1 MRTPQNWEQ
10 LNLWFPDWRQAERTA
25 CSRLGPALAGAQQD
39 GTVSQWWFVRKGA
52 CWRIRLQL
60 PSDQVVHART
70 HIEEVLDS
78 WVHEG
83 TLLRWARAIY
93 EPEVHPFG
101 GPEGM
106 DQAHQLFQADSHYL
120 LGHLRHNGERH
131 RALLAVLRAC
141 ALLRG
146 AGQDWYEHGD
156 VFARVA
162 AHRPVERSPTRTDV
176 DRLSQLLRAA
186 LPHPFMDRRWSG
198 AFHTAGAHLEELAHS
213 GRLTRGL
220 RAVLAHH
227 LLFAWNR
234 AGVGA
239 TEQGLMASAAA
250 AAVFHRRPPQ
260 THATE
265 SNETTTLS
273 RVNTINDND
282 TTARLRHTLVE
293 NIRRRGTFR
302 TPAVESAF
310 LTVPRHLFLP
320 ETDLESAYQPQ
331 VVITKRD
338 ADGAALSSASHPNL
352 VASMLEQLDARP
364 GHRVL
369 EIGAATGI
377 NAALLTEIVGPSGSV
392 TTIEIDEDL
401 AHSARHH
408 LAEAGYDQVKVVRGD
423 GAHGAS
429 AEGPFDRIIVTAGAW
444 TIPTPW
450 WEQLAPNGRLVVPVR
465 LHGSGLT
472 RSLPFERTGARKMVA
487 TEALVCGFVPMR
499 GASDSPG
506 RSLSL
511 GAGVSF
517 AVDSADGAD
526 AAALGTALEHSPHR
540 VWTGITFTGEQ
551 DVAHLDLWLATR
563 TDHFGR
569 LSVTPQAREHGID
582 PTLRWAGAALH
593 NGTDTFAYLVLRERD
608 EDTEEIGVL
617 AHGPDSAAVAEH
629 LVDLAQQWSAEKPPQ
644 PTVMAQP
651 ATTPP
656 EDLPDGTRV
665 VKSDTVFTITW

>member
-1 MRTPQNWEQ
+1 MQTPQNREQ
-10 LNLWFPDWRQAERTA
+10 LNLWFPDWCEAERTA
-25 CSRLGPALAGAQQD
+25 YSRLGPALVGAQQ
-39 GTVSQWWFVRKGA
+39 GGMVSQWWFVRKGA
-52 CWRIRLQL
+52 CWRIRLQI
-60 PSDQVVHART
+60 PSDQVVQART
-70 HIEEVLDS
+70 RIEAVLDS
-78 WVHEG
+78 WVREG
-83 TLLRWARAIY
+83 ALLRWAWAVY

-106 DQAHQLFQADSHYL
+106 NLAHQLFQADSHHL
-120 LGHLRHNGERH
+120 LMHLHDHDGRH

-162 AHRPVERSPTRTDV
+162 AHRPVDRPPARTDV
-176 DRLSQLLRAA
+176 DQLSRLLRAA

-198 AFHTAGAHLEELAHS
+198 AFHTAGAHLEELAHG

-239 TEQGLMASAAA
+239 IEQGLMARAAA
-250 AAVFHRRPPQ
+250 SAVFHRRPPP

-265 SNETTTLS
+265 RNGATTLS
-273 RVNTINDND
+273 KVNTINDND
-282 TTARLRHTLVE
+282 ATARLRHTLVE

-302 TPAVESAF
+302 TPAIESAF

-320 ETDLESAYQPQ
+320 ETDPESAYQPQ
-331 VVITKRD
+331 VVVTKRD
-338 ADGAALSSASHPNL
+338 AEGAALSSASHPNL

-364 GHRVL
+364 GQRVL

-377 NAALLTEIVGPSGSV
+377 NAALLTEIVGPDGSV
-392 TTIEIDEDL
+392 TTVEIDEDL
-401 AHSARHH
+401 AHSARRH
-408 LAEAGYDQVKVVRGD
+408 LSEAGYDQVQVVCGD
-423 GAHGAS
+423 GAHGAP
-429 AEGPFDRIIVTAGAW
+429 AEEPFDRITVTAGAW
-444 TIPTPW
+444 TIPAAW
-450 WEQLAPNGRLVVPVR
+450 WDQLAPDGRLVVPVR

-472 RSLPFERTGARKMVA
+472 RSLPFDRTGARKMVA

-511 GAGVSF
+511 GEGVSL
-517 AVDSADGAD
+517 AVDSEDGAD

-563 TDHFGR
+563 TAHFGR
-569 LSVTPQAREHGID
+569 LSVTPSAREYGIE

-593 NGTDTFAYLVLRERD
+593 DGKGTFGYLVLREHG
-608 EDTEEIGVL
+608 EDTEEIGVI
-617 AHGPDSAAVAEH
+617 AHGPEHAAVAGH
-629 LVDLAQQWSAEKPPQ
+629 LVDLLQQWSAAMPTQ
-644 PTVMAQP
+644 PTVIAQP
-651 ATTPP
+651 ATTPS